1 MICKRGKVLGDIVIS
16 PFNKLAWGFFFGRR
30 EYSTSMSTPT
40 HIHQHSGD
48 VNTPAGSVP
57 LTLPRRSPRD
67 HVSPSKETTA
77 VLFAADEKQDEDD
90 AAAKEK
96 EKGDANKK
104 NAVL

>member
-1 MICKRGKVLGDIVIS
+1 M
-16 PFNKLAWGFFFGRR
+16 
-30 EYSTSMSTPT
+30 TTPT
-40 HIHQHSGD
+40 HIRQHSRD

-57 LTLPRRSPRD
+57 LTLPRHSPRD

-77 VLFAADEKQDEDD
+77 VLFAADEKPDEDD

-96 EKGDANKK
+96 GKGDANKK